1 MYKASEF
8 FTDLQ
13 DNDYAYNIGD
23 VYPRKGYTPSDV
35 RIEELATDKNVRH
48 RPVIVAV
55 SETIAEPVKEA
66 PALSENETVE
76 QEEKPKKRRKR
87 EE

>member
-1 MYKASEF
+1 MYKAIEY

-13 DNDYAYNIGD
+13 DNSYEYNVGD

-48 RPVIVAV
+48 RPVIAAV
-55 SETIAEPVKEA
+55 LK
-66 PALSENETVE
+66 ETVE
-76 QEEKPKKRRKR
+76 QEEKPKKRGKR
-87 EE
+87 EK